1 MITMVGDPD
10 VETVLTTLALLMA
23 SVVGGLGFI
32 AVVKV
37 IFAVG
42 VQMVGSYRRVID
54 VVRLYLDAT
63 RLLVIALLI
72 VVAGGAASSGLQGE
86 EVSPGTGVM
95 AAALVVLSVGV
106 KDGAEMI
113 AARRKPHWWYERLDL
128 TTAGQ

>member
-1 MITMVGDPD
+1 MVGDPD

-23 SVVGGLGFI
+23 GVVGGLGFI

-72 VVAGGAASSGLQGE
+72 VVAGGAASSGLQGAD
-86 EVSPGTGVM
+86 VSLGTGVL

-113 AARRKPHWWYERLDL
+113 AARLKPHWWYVRLGLGAVD
-128 TTAGQ
+128 Q